1 MDPTSS
7 SERLDHQERSAL
19 IEVARASVS
28 LGVSGAGRYKPRVE
42 DYPPRLRQRRAC
54 FVTLRID
61 GRLRG
66 CVGCLEPREGLV
78 CEVAQ
83 AAHSAAF
90 KDPRFAQV
98 TEVELDALQ
107 FHISVLTPPVA
118 MHFTDEQTLLSQLR
132 PGIDGL
138 VLRVGK
144 HCGTFLPQVWE
155 SIPEPADFLRQLRL
169 KAGLAPDHWSDS
181 LIVERYQTE
190 SFGA

>member
-1 MDPTSS
+1 MPEQTDEAEQIDEAEESDEP
-7 SERLDHQERSAL
+7 EQAD
-19 IEVARASVS
+19 VAEKNDVA
-28 LGVSGAGRYKPRVE
+28 
-42 DYPPRLRQRRAC
+42 DRRA
-54 FVTLRID
+54 
-61 GRLRG
+61 
-66 CVGCLEPREGLV
+66 
-78 CEVAQ
+78 
-83 AAHSAAF
+83 
-90 KDPRFAQV
+90 
-98 TEVELDALQ
+98 EVELDALQ